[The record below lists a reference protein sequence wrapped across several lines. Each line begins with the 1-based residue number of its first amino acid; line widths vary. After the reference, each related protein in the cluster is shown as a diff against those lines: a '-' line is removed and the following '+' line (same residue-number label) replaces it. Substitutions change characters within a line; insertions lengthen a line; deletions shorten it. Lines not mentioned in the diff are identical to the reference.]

1 MLCPSVTPLFSHPF
15 LWIFV
20 LNDVCPTPSHCVPA
34 PLGCATEDGQPQPCL
49 RPSQPGPLDTFRTA
63 GPGCAARAT
72 APLLCRCV
80 SQLCLCEDAGK
91 ESGRGR
97 ALAALPGAHRVAAGG
112 RRPIPHRRCAGK
124 AQGLCHRW
132 PERPPPRGVRWPLAQ
147 ALLITFPGWRWLQEE
162 RPCLLHL
169 SAQPGRS
176 GRQAELSAIS
186 LLVSTPSILP
196 RGPSSPG
203 AELVTEET
211 GPGGFCKPGQA
222 P

>member
-20 LNDVCPTPSHCVPA
+20 LNDVCPTPSHCFPA

-124 AQGLCHRW
+124 A
-132 PERPPPRGVRWPLAQ
+132 RGPVQPGLAQ
-147 ALLITFPGWRWLQEE
+147 MSPDHPAPNAMSQPP
-162 RPCLLHL
+162 RPCLRPVSRHL
-169 SAQPGRS
+169 SLPHRDARQVGLGPQQPML
-176 GRQAELSAIS
+176 AS
-186 LLVSTPSILP
+186 LPWPLVPLGHWVRP
-196 RGPSSPG
+196 SPG
-203 AELVTEET
+203 
-211 GPGGFCKPGQA
+211 GQDGCPA
-222 P
+222 GHWA